1 MKRAGPVLA
10 QIQGRNWSVMM
21 DTKGIEQMLSVL
33 RSTAAQASGKPAET
47 GAVAG
52 GADFAQ
58 VLKGSI
64 DKVNEAQTQA
74 HSMAEKLAAGDNSQN
89 LHEVMIALQTA
100 SVSFQEMVQV
110 RNRLVSAYQDV
121 MNMQV

>member
-1 MKRAGPVLA
+1 
-10 QIQGRNWSVMM
+10 M

-33 RSTAAQASGKPAET
+33 RTTAEQASGKPAES
-47 GAVAG
+47 VAG
-52 GADFAQ
+52 AGTTDFAQ
-58 VLKGSI
+58 VLQNSI
-64 DKVNEAQTQA
+64 EKVNQTQQQ
-74 HSMAEKLAAGDNSQN
+74 SDQMAEKLAAGDTNQN

-110 RNRLVSAYQDV
+110 RNKLVSAYQDV

>member
-1 MKRAGPVLA
+1 
-10 QIQGRNWSVMM
+10 M

-33 RSTAAQASGKPAET
+33 RSTAAQATDKPAAGSGT
-47 GAVAG
+47 PAAG
-52 GADFAQ
+52 GVDFAQ
-58 VLKGSI
+58 VLQGSI
-64 DKVNEAQTQA
+64 DKVNQTQSQA
-74 HSMAEKLAAGDNSQN
+74 HDMAEKLAAGDNNQN

-110 RNRLVSAYQDV
+110 RNRLVGAYQEV

>member
-1 MKRAGPVLA
+1 
-10 QIQGRNWSVMM
+10 M
-21 DTKGIEQMLSVL
+21 DTLGIEQMLSAL
-33 RSTAAQASGKPAET
+33 RTTAAQASGKAAERSAPA
-47 GAVAG
+47 AG

-58 VLKGSI
+58 ILQGSI
-64 DKVNEAQTQA
+64 DKVNQTQVEA
-74 HSMAEKLAAGDNSQN
+74 NQMAEKLAAGDTNQN

-110 RNRLVSAYQDV
+110 RNKLVTAYQDV

>member
-1 MKRAGPVLA
+1 
-10 QIQGRNWSVMM
+10 M
-21 DTKGIEQMLSVL
+21 DTNGIEQMLRVL
-33 RSTAAQASGKPAET
+33 RSTATQAASAPAADT
-47 GAVAG
+47 TPAAG

-58 VLKGSI
+58 ILQSSI
-64 DKVNEAQTQA
+64 DKVNQTQQQA
-74 HSMAEKLAAGDNSQN
+74 DQMAEKLAAGDTTQN

-110 RNRLVSAYQDV
+110 RNKLVTAYQDV